1 LWLESKSPIM
11 EPLCPEEV
19 LFGLARLKRYL
30 HVFQKNVGMSRYIR
44 RPAIVAMLTSG
55 CILMNTAR
63 VVSRTSVMLGIDG
76 LPATGPKSG
85 SFPAVPLIRFDKF
98 RGKTVGFAL

>member
-1 LWLESKSPIM
+1 M
-11 EPLCPEEV
+11 EDSRVAEGWRDPSWSLS
-19 LFGLARLKRYL
+19 GR
-30 HVFQKNVGMSRYIR
+30 RYIR

-63 VVSRTSVMLGIDG
+63 IVSRTSVMLGIDG

>member
-1 LWLESKSPIM
+1 
-11 EPLCPEEV
+11 
-19 LFGLARLKRYL
+19 
-30 HVFQKNVGMSRYIR
+30 
-44 RPAIVAMLTSG
+44 
-55 CILMNTAR
+55 MNTAR